1 MRSPWPSLGL
11 LAAGVCAASSLLG
24 CSTEPGGMAPQS
36 ATKTTTDRY
45 ARVQAASE
53 MPPGAAAPAPQAPA
67 MSPSPTE
74 GEMSKSEAAPIEPD
88 SGANAEAYSPIVE
101 NGFVPVLRQPL
112 STFSIDVDTAAYA
125 NMRRYLTQGGLPP
138 RDSVRVEEFVNYFPY
153 AYPQPTGDDPFS
165 INVEVARCPW
175 DADHRLARIG
185 LKGREIAADRRPP
198 SNLVFLIDVSGSMAA
213 PNKLPLVQGA
223 LRLLLDRL
231 GEADRVAIVVY
242 AGNSGLM
249 LPSTACDARD
259 KSAIASAIDRLEA
272 GGSTNGGQGLQ
283 LAYDVASANLT
294 PGGTNR
300 VILCTDGDFNV
311 GITDRD
317 QLIRLVAEKAKRKI
331 FLSVLGFGMGN
342 LKDATMEGLADKG
355 DGNYAYIDTMLEAR
369 KVLSEQLSGTLVTIA
384 KDVKV
389 QVEFNP
395 AKVASYRLIGYEDR
409 MLKKEDFNDDRK
421 DAGEIGAGHTVTA
434 LYELVPAGA
443 DTKRDRPAVDEL
455 EFQKKPSA
463 SPSPP
468 ADAEPPSPLALMV
481 KLRYKAPEGGDSTL
495 IKRGVEDDGKD
506 VGRASE
512 DFRFAAA
519 VAAFG
524 MLLRD
529 SPHKGGATLDGVR
542 ELAESSLGADPSGY
556 RREFADLVRKAREVR
571 SR

>member
-1 MRSPWPSLGL
+1 MRSRWPVLGL
-11 LAAGVCAASSLLG
+11 GIACAAFGLAG
-24 CSTEPGGMAPQS
+24 CDEAEETRTTAAMKSTGPAGS
-36 ATKTTTDRY
+36 TTTTT
-45 ARVQAASE
+45 
-53 MPPGAAAPAPQAPA
+53 AAAPAYSPPA
-67 MSPSPTE
+67 AA
-74 GEMSKSEAAPIEPD
+74 GEMTKSEAAPIEP
-88 SGANAEAYSPIVE
+88 GPAGNAESYSPIVE
-101 NGFVPVLRQPL
+101 NGFVPVLQQPL
-112 STFSIDVDTAAYA
+112 STFSIDVDTASYA
-125 NMRRYLTQGGLPP
+125 NMRRFLTQGGLPP

-153 AYPQPTGDDPFS
+153 AYPRPTGDDPFS

-175 DADHRLARIG
+175 APGHRLARIG
-185 LKGREIAADRRPP
+185 LKGREIAADQRPP

-242 AGNSGLM
+242 AGNSGLV
-249 LPSTACDARD
+249 LPSTACDDRD

-283 LAYDVASANLT
+283 LAYDVATANFT
-294 PGGTNR
+294 PAGTNR

-311 GITDRD
+311 GITDHD
-317 QLIRLVAEKAKRKI
+317 QLIRLVQEKAKRKI
-331 FLSVLGFGMGN
+331 SLSVLGFGMGN

-395 AKVASYRLIGYEDR
+395 AKVASYRLIGYENR
-409 MLKKEDFNDDRK
+409 RLKQEDFNDDRK

-443 DTKRDRPAVDEL
+443 EAGGDRPAVDEL
-455 EFQKKPSA
+455 EFQKPAPGSPKSA
-463 SPSPP
+463 
-468 ADAEPPSPLALMV
+468 ADAEPPSPLALLV
-481 KLRYKAPEGGDSTL
+481 KLRYKAPEGGASAL

-506 VGRASE
+506 IGRASE

-556 RREFADLVRKAREVR
+556 RREFIDLVGKAREVR
-571 SR
+571 PR